1 MPAVGITPGDRE
13 CHDAQKGHLRVD
25 FVYPGGLPRPFALE
39 ITAIVASEELKGTRA
54 SMLLAER
61 LSKIAEEE
69 GLGGWFVVVRTDRDM
84 RLLEQEIIEII
95 RKAQPQREQM
105 LASDRVIRPGY
116 YTPEDLLRLRRDR
129 WDAYIAEHDR
139 LKELGLEEVK
149 PVRGKKEH
157 FVYVGAY
164 ASGLAGL
171 SFDEELRT
179 RVEAK
184 ASVLAEVEDLER
196 HLAVL
201 VHRWDVS
208 NDPEDTAVPS
218 IPPTLDVLWVVH
230 RWKQDLGSPPVWVAR
245 RGEETWRVLASS

>member
-1 MPAVGITPGDRE
+1 M
-13 CHDAQKGHLRVD
+13 
-25 FVYPGGLPRPFALE
+25 
-39 ITAIVASEELKGTRA
+39 
-54 SMLLAER
+54 
-61 LSKIAEEE
+61 
-69 GLGGWFVVVRTDRDM
+69 DRDM
-84 RLLEQEIIEII
+84 RLLEPEII
-95 RKAQPQREQM
+95 RIIREAQPLREQM
-105 LASDRVIRPGY
+105 LETDGFIRPGY
-116 YTPEDLLRLRRDR
+116 YTDRDLPRSSDR
-129 WDAYIAEHDR
+129 WASFIAEHIR
-139 LKELGLEEVK
+139 LKGLGLEEVK
-149 PVRGKKEH
+149 PIRGKREH
-157 FVYVGAY
+157 FVAVMPY
-164 ASGLAGL
+164 ASGYAGL